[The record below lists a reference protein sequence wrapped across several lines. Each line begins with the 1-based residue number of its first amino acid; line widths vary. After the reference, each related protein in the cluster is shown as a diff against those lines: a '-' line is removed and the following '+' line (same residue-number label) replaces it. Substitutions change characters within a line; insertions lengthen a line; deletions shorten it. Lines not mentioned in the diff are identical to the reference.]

1 MFINKRIKSKK
12 ISNSKGFTLIEV
24 LVAMAIFS
32 IGILAIGSMQLAAT
46 RGSSSARLST
56 EAVTLAQSQAETL
69 ILLPYNSSPALDTGS
84 HGPNPVGAYSVGWD
98 VWDTAT
104 GPTPWG
110 VVPAANTKVVQVT
123 ATSLRGVVGRRS
135 ATITFVKGLNL

>member
-12 ISNSKGFTLIEV
+12 IDNSKGFTLIEV

-46 RGSSSARLST
+46 KGSSSARLST
-56 EAVTLAQSQAETL
+56 EAVTIAQSQAETL
-69 ILLPYNSSPALDTGS
+69 ILLPYNSSPALDTGP
-84 HGPNPVGAYSVGWD
+84 HGPNPVGVYSVSWD
-98 VWDTAT
+98 VWDTLT

-110 VVPAANTKVVQVT
+110 ATPAANTKVVQVV
-123 ATSLRGVVGRRS
+123 ASSPRGLRT
-135 ATITFVKGLNL
+135 ATITFVKGLDL

>member
-46 RGSSSARLST
+46 KGSSSARLST
-56 EAVTLAQSQAETL
+56 EAVSIAQARAEML
-69 ILLPYNSSPALDTGS
+69 ILLPYGPVASGTDNSFL
-84 HGPNPVGAYSVGWD
+84 PVYSVNWT

-104 GPTPWG
+104 GPTSWG
-110 VVPAANTKVVQVT
+110 VMPAANTKVIQVVV
-123 ATSLRGVVGRRS
+123 TSQRGVTGRRS
-135 ATITFVKGLNL
+135 ATITFAKGLDL

>member
-12 ISNSKGFTLIEV
+12 YSDIKGFTLIEV

-32 IGILAIGSMQLAAT
+32 IGILAVGSMQLSAT

-56 EAVTLAQSQAETL
+56 EAVAIAQDQAETL
-69 ILLPYNSSPALDTGS
+69 MLLPYASVLPGVF
-84 HGPNPVGAYSVGWD
+84 GPNAVGVYNVAWQ
-98 VWDTAT
+98 VWDNAT

-110 VVPAANTKVVQVT
+110 VMPWPSLWAIGRWPAMCQTV
-123 ATSLRGVVGRRS
+123 SW
-135 ATITFVKGLNL
+135 

>member
-1 MFINKRIKSKK
+1 MFINKRINSKK
-12 ISNSKGFTLIEV
+12 SRDSRGFTLIEV
-24 LVAMAIFS
+24 LIAMAIFS
-32 IGILAIGSMQLAAT
+32 IGILAVGSMQLSAT

-56 EAVTLAQSQAETL
+56 EAVILAQSQAETL

-84 HGPNPVGAYSVGWD
+84 HGPNTVGVYRVRWE

-110 VVPAANTKVVQVT
+110 VTPAVNTKIIQVV
-123 ATSLRGVVGRRS
+123 ATSLKGGVRRRS
-135 ATITFVKGLNL
+135 ATITFAKGQDV

>member
-46 RGSSSARLST
+46 KGSSSARLST
-56 EAVTLAQSQAETL
+56 EAVTIAQARAEML
-69 ILLPYNSSPALDTGS
+69 ILLPYGPVASGTDNSFL
-84 HGPNPVGAYSVGWD
+84 PVYSVNWT
-98 VWDTAT
+98 VWVDPAI
-104 GPTPWG
+104 TPWG
-110 VVPAANTKVVQVT
+110 VTPAVNTKVIEVVVT
-123 ATSLRGVVGRRS
+123 SQRGVTGRRS
-135 ATITFVKGLNL
+135 ATITFVKGQDL

>member
-1 MFINKRIKSKK
+1 MFINKKIINKK
-12 ISNSKGFTLIEV
+12 NGDSKGFTLIEV

-32 IGILAIGSMQLAAT
+32 IGILAVGSMQLSAT

-56 EAVTLAQSQAETL
+56 EAVSIAQSQAESL
-69 ILLPYNSSPALDTGS
+69 ILLPYNSAPALDVGP
-84 HGPNPVGAYSVGWD
+84 HGPNPVGVYQVSWD

-110 VVPAANTKVVQVT
+110 IIPATNTKVIEVKVD
-123 ATSLRGVVGRRS
+123 SLKGNKTR
-135 ATITFVKGLNL
+135 AIITFVKGLDL